1 MYDKYDLMND
11 IMSFGVHRIW
21 KNKVIKMMKPTNNQS
36 LIDVACGTGDIG
48 KLYSIATENNSNILS
63 VDPNINMINKAKS
76 RLATFSNIK
85 FKVCSAEH
93 LDIKDE
99 TLIFIPLV
107 LIEKYVKFR
116 KSYI

>member
-1 MYDKYDLMND
+1 MWY
-11 IMSFGVHRIW
+11 S
-21 KNKVIKMMKPTNNQS
+21 
-36 LIDVACGTGDIG
+36 DIG

-99 TLIFIPLV
+99 TFDFYTISFGLRNTSNL
-107 LIEKYVKFR
+107 EKLYLKHLEF
-116 KSYI
+116 